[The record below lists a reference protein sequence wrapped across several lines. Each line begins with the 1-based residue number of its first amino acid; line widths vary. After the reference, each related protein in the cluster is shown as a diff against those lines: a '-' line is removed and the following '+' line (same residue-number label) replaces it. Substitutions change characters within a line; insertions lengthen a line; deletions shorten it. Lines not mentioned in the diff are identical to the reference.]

1 MLRGEE
7 TVQDRHRRGLYL
19 SAARSVL
26 FNAVLAR
33 RVGDRTW
40 NQPLPGEVL
49 MLAGS
54 HSIFTVAEP
63 DETIRRRVAEF
74 DLHPTGP
81 LWGAGELLSSGPA
94 RELEEAI
101 AATLPVFR
109 AGLAAEGLRQER
121 RALRLMVRDLA
132 VALPTPAPPSSVL
145 ACRLA
150 PMRQRCCAS

>member
-1 MLRGEE
+1 MLSLI
-7 TVQDRHRRGLYL
+7 HIL

-132 VALPTPAPPSSVL
+132 VACLLYTS
-145 ACRLA
+145 
-150 PMRQRCCAS
+150 RCV